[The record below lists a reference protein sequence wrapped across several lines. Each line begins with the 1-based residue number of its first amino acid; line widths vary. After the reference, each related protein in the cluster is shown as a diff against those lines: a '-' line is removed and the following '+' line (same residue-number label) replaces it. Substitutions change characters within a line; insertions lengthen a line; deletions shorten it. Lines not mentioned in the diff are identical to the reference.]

1 MDWLGDVC
9 FGSTSAIYTGRSG
22 QNDLHA
28 HAAIQII
35 FNPSQ
40 RIELIDANARRY
52 IAHALYVPPMVRH
65 LVPPDILGSI
75 LYIDAKSPLLSELV
89 VRQDRLAIQELN
101 LETLPFELEDADRII
116 ITKLDAVVRR
126 ESSGRDIRLT
136 TALETL
142 AENPGK
148 VSIEEAAATV
158 ELSASR
164 LRALAQK
171 QLGFPLSTWVL
182 WRKLERAAQGLASGM
197 SLADAAIAGGFSDQA
212 HFTRTMRRMFG
223 ISPMSARH
231 SLVS

>member
-1 MDWLGDVC
+1 MDWLGDVY

-40 RIELIDANARRY
+40 CIELIGANARRY
-52 IAHALYVPPMVRH
+52 SAHALYVPPLVTH

-89 VRQDRLAIQELN
+89 VRQGQLTIQELDRN
-101 LETLPFELEDADRII
+101 TLPFELEDAGRII
-116 ITKLDAVVRR
+116 IAKLDKVARQG
-126 ESSGRDIRLT
+126 SDSRDIRLV

-148 VSIEEAAATV
+148 VSIEDAAAIV
-158 ELSASR
+158 ELSVSR

-171 QLGFPLSTWVL
+171 ELGFPLSTWVL
-182 WRKLERAAQGLASGM
+182 WRKLERAAQSLASGM
-197 SLADAAIAGGFSDQA
+197 DLAHAAIAGGFSDQA
-212 HFTRTMRRMFG
+212 HFSRTMRRMFG
-223 ISPMSARH
+223 ITPMSARY
-231 SLVS
+231 SLLS